1 MTDKKLKI
9 LAIPGSVRAASF
21 NRGLLVAARDLDLP
35 GFEIEIYDGI
45 GDLPIFSQE
54 LEGEN
59 RPARATELD
68 TAVREAD
75 AVLIATP
82 EYSGSIPGGLKN
94 LLDWGSRPSGNGAFM
109 GKPTAIIGASP
120 GQYGAARSVEMTAKI
135 LAALGAVVLERNL
148 TVGRAMDRFDSDGT
162 LSDEMVRRSL
172 EDILAGLGDLARETL
187 AA

>member
-1 MTDKKLKI
+1 MSDKKLKV

-21 NRGLLVAARDLDLP
+21 NRGLLVAAKDLDLP

-45 GDLPIFSQE
+45 GELPIFSQE
-54 LEGEN
+54 LEGVN
-59 RPARATELD
+59 RPTLATELD

-94 LLDWGSRPSGNGAFM
+94 LLDWGSRPPGNGAFR

-120 GQYGAARSVEMTAKI
+120 GQYGAARSVEMTTKI
-135 LAALGAVVLERNL
+135 LGALGAIVLERNL
-148 TVGRAMDRFDSDGT
+148 TVGRAMERFDSDGA
-162 LSDEMVRRSL
+162 LSDETVKRSL
-172 EDILAGLGDLARETL
+172 EEVLAGLGDLARQAV

>member
-1 MTDKKLKI
+1 MSDNKLKI

-21 NRGLLVAARDLDLP
+21 NRGLLVAARDTDLP

-59 RPARATELD
+59 RPTLATELD

-75 AVLIATP
+75 AVLISTP

-94 LLDWGSRPSGNGAFM
+94 LLDWGSRPPGNGAFM

-120 GQYGAARSVEMTAKI
+120 GQYGAARSVEMTTKI
-135 LAALGAVVLERNL
+135 LAALGAIVLEQNL
-148 TVGRAMDRFDSDGT
+148 TVGRAMERFGPDGT

-172 EDILAGLGDLARETL
+172 EDVLTGLGDLARQAV